1 VILATVQEELQEK
14 DIPEENIQEEEIHEE
29 ESRRSQVELDLVLNV
44 LPPGVAE
51 VLRER
56 DDLGQLLEVVLDL
69 GRLPE
74 ARFVSGDAEL
84 DQSPVTNADLENV
97 IERIGD
103 FGEDNRA
110 GIERT
115 LHRISA
121 IRNRRGQVIGITC
134 RVGRAVFGTI
144 KIIKDLAFSGKNI
157 LLLGRPGVGKTT
169 MLREMARVLSVEAK
183 KRVIIVDT
191 SNEIAGD
198 GDVPHAAIGR
208 SRRMQVPSPS
218 LQHGVM
224 IEAVENHMPETI
236 IIDEMGTEQE
246 AAAARTIAERG
257 VQLIATAHGNTLDN
271 LIMNPTL
278 SDLVGGIQ
286 TVTLGDQEARYRG
299 TQKSVLERK
308 APPTFDVVVE
318 IQGWDRLAVHD
329 NVAQVV
335 DQWLRGFPIA
345 PEIRSMGDNG
355 EVVHTQ
361 EPARVSE
368 AQPGTW
374 QADNRKG
381 RQGNRGPQQQA
392 QQPAQTPQGQMMA
405 PSQTAAPVMPREP
418 ESVVKESEVRVFLF
432 GVGRDKLE
440 AAAAESGTSLQIV
453 NELRR
458 ADLVLTTKTHYR
470 RGSQLVRIAESSG
483 TPVCVL
489 RKNTMPQ
496 LHEFLGTVIKEW
508 HGGGGSQGFMP
519 DLGNDDDGPPFTGGN
534 GSPTMERAMDEA
546 EQAANQVLA
555 GEQTVHLS
563 PQRSYIRRLQ
573 HILGQR
579 YNVASVS
586 QGREPER
593 SVLFYR
599 V

>member
-1 VILATVQEELQEK
+1 MATVQEHLQETGREK
-14 DIPEENIQEEEIHEE
+14 EQEETN
-29 ESRRSQVELDLVLNV
+29 LVLDV
-44 LPPGVAE
+44 LPESVTEA
-51 VLRER
+51 LRSR
-56 DDLGQLLEVVLDL
+56 DDLDQLLEIVLDL

-74 ARFVSGDAEL
+74 ARFVSEDIEL
-84 DQSPVTNADLENV
+84 NERPVTAQDLQNV
-97 IERIGD
+97 VDRIGE
-103 FGEDNRA
+103 FGDDNRA

-121 IRNRRGQVIGITC
+121 IRNRKGQVVGITC

-144 KIIKDLAFSGKNI
+144 KIIEDLAFSGKNI

-169 MLREMARVLSVEAK
+169 MLREMARVLSEEAK

-198 GDVPHAAIGR
+198 GDVPHPAIGR
-208 SRRMQVPSPS
+208 SRRMQVKTPSQ
-218 LQHGVM
+218 QHGIM

-329 NVAQVV
+329 NVDQVV

-345 PEIRSMGDNG
+345 PEIRWMGDDG
-355 EVVHTQ
+355 EVKRSQ
-361 EPARVSE
+361 EQVRYSE
-368 AQPGTW
+368 AKPGSWQPESS
-374 QADNRKG
+374 
-381 RQGNRGPQQQA
+381 RQSRPGNR
-392 QQPAQTPQGQMMA
+392 
-405 PSQTAAPVMPREP
+405 PSQRQPTAAPAQFETPEPPRP
-418 ESVVKESEVRVFLF
+418 ESAAKESEVRVFLF

-440 AAAAESGTSLQIV
+440 AAAAESGTVVHIV

-470 RGSQLVRIAESSG
+470 RSSQLVRIAESSG

-496 LHEFLGTVIKEW
+496 LQEFLQTVIKEW
-508 HGGGGSQGFMP
+508 HGNGRGNMAGLGKDDGGS
-519 DLGNDDDGPPFTGGN
+519 PPFTGGN
-534 GSPTMERAMDEA
+534 GSPSVDRAMDEA
-546 EQAANQVLA
+546 EEAANQVLA
-555 GEQTVHLS
+555 GEQTVHLA

-573 HILGQR
+573 HLLGQR

-586 QGREPER
+586 QGREPDR
-593 SVLFYR
+593 AVMFYR

>member
-1 VILATVQEELQEK
+1 MATVQEE
-14 DIPEENIQEEEIHEE
+14 IQEAGRKRERE
-29 ESRRSQVELDLVLNV
+29 ELDLVLKV
-44 LPPGVAE
+44 LPTGVAE
-51 VLRER
+51 ALRAR
-56 DDLGQLLEVVLDL
+56 DDLHQLLEVVLDL

-74 ARFVSGDAEL
+74 ARFVSEDTEL
-84 DQSPVTNADLENV
+84 DESPVTAADLEKV
-97 IERIGD
+97 IELVGEFGD
-103 FGEDNRA
+103 DNRA

-121 IRNRRGQVIGITC
+121 IRNRSGKVIGITC

-144 KIIKDLAFSGKNI
+144 KIIEDLAFSGKNI

-169 MLREMARVLSVEAK
+169 MLREMARVLSEEAK

-198 GDVPHAAIGR
+198 GDVPHPAIGR
-208 SRRMQVPSPS
+208 SRRMQVPTPS

-299 TQKSVLERK
+299 TQKSILERK

-345 PEIRSMGDNG
+345 PEVRSLGEDG
-355 EVVHTQ
+355 EVKRSQ
-361 EPARVSE
+361 EQVRVSE
-368 AQPGTW
+368 AKPGAWQP
-374 QADNRKG
+374 DSR
-381 RQGNRGPQQQA
+381 RQGRHGRRPAQGQTDQA
-392 QQPAQTPQGQMMA
+392 QMMDQS
-405 PSQTAAPVMPREP
+405 PVAAPPAPTEP
-418 ESVVKESEVRVFLF
+418 EAAVKASEVRVFLF

-440 AAAAESGTSLQIV
+440 AAAAESGTTVQIV

-496 LHEFLGTVIKEW
+496 LQEFLTTVIKEW
-508 HGGGGSQGFMP
+508 HGGGNGHRLGLMP
-519 DLGNDDDGPPFTGGN
+519 DLGNDDDGPPFTGDN
-534 GSPTMERAMDEA
+534 SSPTMEKAMDEA
-546 EQAANQVLA
+546 EDAANRVLS
-555 GEQTVHLS
+555 GEQTVHLA

-573 HILGQR
+573 HLLGQR

-593 SVLFYR
+593 AVLFYR

>member
-1 VILATVQEELQEK
+1 LATVQEE
-14 DIPEENIQEEEIHEE
+14 IQEPGREREQRE
-29 ESRRSQVELDLVLNV
+29 QLELDLVLNV
-44 LPPGVAE
+44 LPPGVAG
-51 VLRER
+51 VLRDR
-56 DDLGQLLEVVLDL
+56 DDLDQLLEVVLDL

-74 ARFVSGDAEL
+74 ARFASGDAEL
-84 DQSPVTNADLENV
+84 NDEPVTTADLENV

-103 FGEDNRA
+103 FGDDNRA

-144 KIIKDLAFSGKNI
+144 KIIEDLAFSGKNI

-169 MLREMARVLSVEAK
+169 MLREMARVLSQEAK

-198 GDVPHAAIGR
+198 GDVPHPAIGR
-208 SRRMQVPSPS
+208 SRRMQVPTPS
-218 LQHGVM
+218 QQHGVM

-318 IQGWDRLAVHD
+318 IQGWAKLAVHD
-329 NVAQVV
+329 NVSQVV
-335 DQWLRGFPIA
+335 DQWLRGFPIS
-345 PEIRSMGDNG
+345 PEVRTMGDDG
-355 EVVHTQ
+355 EVKRSQ
-361 EPARVSE
+361 EQVRVSE
-368 AQPGTW
+368 AQPGSW
-374 QADNRKG
+374 QSDSRRG
-381 RQGNRGPQQQA
+381 RGGRANQSSQRQS
-392 QQPAQTPQGQMMA
+392 PQGQMMA
-405 PSQTAAPVMPREP
+405 QSQTAAPAALVEP
-418 ESVVKESEVRVFLF
+418 EAAVKASEVRIFLF

-440 AAAAESGTSLQIV
+440 AAAAESGTALQIV

-496 LHEFLGTVIKEW
+496 LQDFLDTVIKEW
-508 HGGGGSQGFMP
+508 HGGGGNGMLP
-519 DLGNDDDGPPFTGGN
+519 DLGNDEDGPPFTGQN
-534 GSPTMERAMDEA
+534 GSPIMEKAMDEA
-546 EQAANQVLA
+546 EDAANRVLS
-555 GEQTVHLS
+555 GEQTVHLA

-573 HILGQR
+573 HLLGQR

-593 SVLFYR
+593 AVLFYR

>member
-1 VILATVQEELQEK
+1 MATVQEE
-14 DIPEENIQEEEIHEE
+14 IQEP
-29 ESRRSQVELDLVLNV
+29 RREREQREQLELDLVLNV
-44 LPPGVAE
+44 LPPDVAG
-51 VLRER
+51 VLRDR
-56 DDLGQLLEVVLDL
+56 DDLDQLLEVVLDL

-84 DQSPVTNADLENV
+84 NDEPVTTADLENV

-103 FGEDNRA
+103 FGDDNRA

-144 KIIKDLAFSGKNI
+144 KIIEDLAFSGKNI

-169 MLREMARVLSVEAK
+169 MLREMARVLSQEAK

-198 GDVPHAAIGR
+198 GDVPHPAIGR
-208 SRRMQVPSPS
+208 SRRMQVPTPS
-218 LQHGVM
+218 QQHGVM

-318 IQGWDRLAVHD
+318 IQGWAKLAVHD
-329 NVAQVV
+329 NVSQVV
-335 DQWLRGFPIA
+335 DQWLRGFPIS
-345 PEIRSMGDNG
+345 PEVRTMGDDG
-355 EVVHTQ
+355 EVKRSQ
-361 EPARVSE
+361 EQFRVSE
-368 AQPGTW
+368 AQPGSW
-374 QADNRKG
+374 QSDSRRG
-381 RQGNRGPQQQA
+381 RGGRANQSSQRQS
-392 QQPAQTPQGQMMA
+392 PQGQMMA
-405 PSQTAAPVMPREP
+405 QSQMAAPAALVEP
-418 ESVVKESEVRVFLF
+418 EAAVKASEVRIFLF

-440 AAAAESGTSLQIV
+440 AAAAESGTALQIV

-496 LHEFLGTVIKEW
+496 LQDFLDTVIKEW
-508 HGGGGSQGFMP
+508 HGGGGNGMLP
-519 DLGNDDDGPPFTGGN
+519 DLGNDEDGPPFTGQN
-534 GSPTMERAMDEA
+534 GSPIMEKAMDEA
-546 EQAANQVLA
+546 EDAANRVLS
-555 GEQTVHLS
+555 GEQTVRLA

-573 HILGQR
+573 HLLGQR

-593 SVLFYR
+593 AVLFYR

>member
-1 VILATVQEELQEK
+1 MATVQE
-14 DIPEENIQEEEIHEE
+14 
-29 ESRRSQVELDLVLNV
+29 ELDLVLNV
-44 LPPGVAE
+44 LPPGVANI
-51 VLRER
+51 LQAR
-56 DDLGQLLEVVLDL
+56 DDLDQLLEVVLDL

-74 ARFVSGDAEL
+74 ARFVSGDADL
-84 DQSPVTNADLENV
+84 DQSPVTVVDLENV
-97 IERIGD
+97 IKRVGD

-144 KIIKDLAFSGKNI
+144 KIIEDLAFSGKNI

-169 MLREMARVLSVEAK
+169 MLREMARVLSQEAK

-198 GDVPHAAIGR
+198 GDVPHSAIGR

-218 LQHGVM
+218 RQHGVM

-236 IIDEMGTEQE
+236 VIDEMGTEQE
-246 AAAARTIAERG
+246 ASAARTIAERG

-308 APPTFDVVVE
+308 GPPTFDVVVE

-345 PEIRSMGDNG
+345 PEIRSLDEDG
-355 EVVHTQ
+355 EVIRTQ
-361 EPARVSE
+361 EQPRVSE
-368 AQPGTW
+368 AQPGSW
-374 QADNRKG
+374 QPDKRRGG
-381 RQGNRGPQQQA
+381 RQGIRLAQEQPQQGEI
-392 QQPAQTPQGQMMA
+392 TPQVTIGTPA
-405 PSQTAAPVMPREP
+405 SVREP
-418 ESVVKESEVRVFLF
+418 EAVLKESEVRVFLF

-440 AAAAESGTSLQIV
+440 VAAAETGIPVQIV

-470 RGSQLVRIAESSG
+470 RGSQLVRIAETSG

-496 LHEFLGTVIKEW
+496 LQEFLGTIIKEW
-508 HGGGGSQGFMP
+508 HGSGK
-519 DLGNDDDGPPFTGGN
+519 
-534 GSPTMERAMDEA
+534 
-546 EQAANQVLA
+546 
-555 GEQTVHLS
+555 LS
-563 PQRSYIRRLQ
+563 LI
-573 HILGQR
+573 HI
-579 YNVASVS
+579 
-586 QGREPER
+586 
-593 SVLFYR
+593 
-599 V
+599 

>member
-1 VILATVQEELQEK
+1 MATVQQERQEAGREREHEELNL
-14 DIPEENIQEEEIHEE
+14 I
-29 ESRRSQVELDLVLNV
+29 LNV
-44 LPPGVAE
+44 LPDHIAA
-51 VLRER
+51 VLRGR
-56 DDLGQLLEVVLDL
+56 DDLAQLLEIVLDQ

-74 ARFVSGDAEL
+74 ARFVSEDVEL
-84 DQSPVTNADLENV
+84 DQRVVSTEDLENV
-97 IERIGD
+97 IGRIGE
-103 FGEDNRA
+103 FGDDNRA

-121 IRNRRGQVIGITC
+121 IRNRKGQVVGITC

-144 KIIKDLAFSGKNI
+144 KIIEDLAFSGKNI

-169 MLREMARVLSVEAK
+169 MLREMARVLSQEAK

-198 GDVPHAAIGR
+198 GDVPHPAIGR
-208 SRRMQVPSPS
+208 SRRMQVATPSR
-218 LQHGVM
+218 QHGVM

-236 IIDEMGTEQE
+236 IIDEMGTEEE

-308 APPTFDVVVE
+308 APATFDVVVE

-329 NVAQVV
+329 NVDQVV
-335 DQWLRGFPIA
+335 DQWLRGYPIA
-345 PEIRSMGDNG
+345 PEVRSLGEDG
-355 EVVHTQ
+355 EVKRIQDQV
-361 EPARVSE
+361 RYSE
-368 AQPGTW
+368 AKPGSWQPDSPR
-374 QADNRKG
+374 QNRSSGK
-381 RQGNRGPQQQA
+381 A
-392 QQPAQTPQGQMMA
+392 SQPATAAMA
-405 PSQTAAPVMPREP
+405 PVSAPPVMEP
-418 ESVVKESEVRVFLF
+418 VESRVKESEVRVFLF

-440 AAAAESGTSLQIV
+440 AAAAESGTVVHIV

-496 LHEFLGTVIKEW
+496 LQEFLGSVIKNW
-508 HGGGGSQGFMP
+508 HSGGNGRGEMP

-534 GSPTMERAMDEA
+534 GSPTMDKAMDEA
-546 EQAANQVLA
+546 EEAANRVLS
-555 GEQTVHLS
+555 GEQTVRLT

-573 HILGQR
+573 HLLGQR

-593 SVLFYR
+593 AVMFYR

>member
-1 VILATVQEELQEK
+1 LATVQEE
-14 DIPEENIQEEEIHEE
+14 IQEP
-29 ESRRSQVELDLVLNV
+29 RREREQREQLELDLVLNV
-44 LPPGVAE
+44 LPPDVAG
-51 VLRER
+51 VLRDR
-56 DDLGQLLEVVLDL
+56 DDLDQLLEVVLDL

-84 DQSPVTNADLENV
+84 NDEPVTTADLENV

-103 FGEDNRA
+103 FGDDNRA

-144 KIIKDLAFSGKNI
+144 KIIEDLAFSGKNI

-169 MLREMARVLSVEAK
+169 MLREMARVLSQEAK

-198 GDVPHAAIGR
+198 GDVPHPAIGR
-208 SRRMQVPSPS
+208 SRRMQVPTPS
-218 LQHGVM
+218 QQHGVM

-318 IQGWDRLAVHD
+318 IQGWAKLAVHD
-329 NVAQVV
+329 NVSQVV
-335 DQWLRGFPIA
+335 DQWLRGFPIS
-345 PEIRSMGDNG
+345 PEVRTMGDDG
-355 EVVHTQ
+355 EVKRSQ
-361 EPARVSE
+361 EQFRVSE
-368 AQPGTW
+368 AQPGSW
-374 QADNRKG
+374 QSDSRRG
-381 RQGNRGPQQQA
+381 RGGRANQSSQRQS
-392 QQPAQTPQGQMMA
+392 PQGQMMA
-405 PSQTAAPVMPREP
+405 QSQMAAPAALVEP
-418 ESVVKESEVRVFLF
+418 EAAVKASEVRIFLF

-440 AAAAESGTSLQIV
+440 AAAAESGTALQIV

-496 LHEFLGTVIKEW
+496 LQDFLDTVIKEW
-508 HGGGGSQGFMP
+508 HGGGGNGMLP
-519 DLGNDDDGPPFTGGN
+519 DLGNDEDGPPFTGHN
-534 GSPTMERAMDEA
+534 GSPVMEKAMDEA
-546 EQAANQVLA
+546 EDAANRVLS
-555 GEQTVHLS
+555 GEQTVHLA

-573 HILGQR
+573 HLLGQR

-593 SVLFYR
+593 AVLFYR

>member
-1 VILATVQEELQEK
+1 MATVQEELQQLGR
-14 DIPEENIQEEEIHEE
+14 ENEQE
-29 ESRRSQVELDLVLNV
+29 ELDLILDVV
-44 LPPGVAE
+44 PGNVAE
-51 VLRER
+51 ALRER
-56 DDLGQLLEVVLDL
+56 NDLEQLLEIVLDL
-69 GRLPE
+69 GRPPE
-74 ARFVSGDAEL
+74 ARFVSEDVEL
-84 DQSPVTNADLENV
+84 DEDPVNAQDLAKV
-97 IERIGD
+97 IERVGEFGD
-103 FGEDNRA
+103 DNRA

-121 IRNRRGQVIGITC
+121 IRNRKGQVIGITC

-144 KIIKDLAFSGKNI
+144 KIIEDLAFSGKNI

-169 MLREMARVLSVEAK
+169 MLREMARVLSQEAK

-198 GDVPHAAIGR
+198 GDVPHPAIGR
-208 SRRMQVPSPS
+208 SRRMQVKSPS
-218 LQHGVM
+218 QQHGVM

-329 NVAQVV
+329 NVDQVV

-345 PEIRSMGDNG
+345 PEVRWLGEDGDVKRS
-355 EVVHTQ
+355 Q
-361 EPARVSE
+361 ELVRNSE
-368 AQPGTW
+368 AKPGSWQPESP
-374 QADNRKG
+374 
-381 RQGNRGPQQQA
+381 RQGRSGSRTAHGQTA
-392 QQPAQTPQGQMMA
+392 RSQPAGPPA
-405 PSQTAAPVMPREP
+405 PSETA
-418 ESVVKESEVRVFLF
+418 STVKESEVRVFLF

-440 AAAAESGTSLQIV
+440 AAAAESGTVVHIV

-496 LHEFLGTVIKEW
+496 LQEFLDTVIKDW
-508 HGGGGSQGFMP
+508 HGGGNGRGKMP
-519 DLGNDDDGPPFTGGN
+519 DLGNDDEGPPFTGGN
-534 GSPTMERAMDEA
+534 GSPAMDKAMDEA
-546 EQAANQVLA
+546 EEAANRVLS
-555 GEQTVHLS
+555 GEQTVHLA

-573 HILGQR
+573 HLLGQR

-593 SVLFYR
+593 AVMFYR

>member
-1 VILATVQEELQEK
+1 LATVQEE
-14 DIPEENIQEEEIHEE
+14 IQEPGREREQRE
-29 ESRRSQVELDLVLNV
+29 QLELDLVLNV
-44 LPPGVAE
+44 LPPDVAG
-51 VLRER
+51 VLRDR
-56 DDLGQLLEVVLDL
+56 NDLDQLLEVVLDL

-74 ARFVSGDAEL
+74 ARLVSGDAEL
-84 DQSPVTNADLENV
+84 NDEPVTTADLENV

-103 FGEDNRA
+103 FGDDNRA

-144 KIIKDLAFSGKNI
+144 KIIEDLAFSGKNI

-169 MLREMARVLSVEAK
+169 MLREMARVLSQEAK

-198 GDVPHAAIGR
+198 GDVPHPAIGR
-208 SRRMQVPSPS
+208 SRRMQVPTPS
-218 LQHGVM
+218 QQHGVM

-318 IQGWDRLAVHD
+318 IQGWAKLAVHD
-329 NVAQVV
+329 NVSQVV
-335 DQWLRGFPIA
+335 DQWLRGFPIS
-345 PEIRSMGDNG
+345 PEVRTMGADG
-355 EVVHTQ
+355 EVKRSQ
-361 EPARVSE
+361 EQVRDSE
-368 AQPGTW
+368 AQPGSW
-374 QADNRKG
+374 QSDSRRG
-381 RQGNRGPQQQA
+381 RGGRANQSSQRQS
-392 QQPAQTPQGQMMA
+392 PQGQMIAQSQMA
-405 PSQTAAPVMPREP
+405 ALVEP
-418 ESVVKESEVRVFLF
+418 EAAVKASEVRIFLF

-440 AAAAESGTSLQIV
+440 AAAAESGTALQIV

-496 LHEFLGTVIKEW
+496 LQEFLDTVIKEW
-508 HGGGGSQGFMP
+508 HGGGGNGMLP
-519 DLGNDDDGPPFTGGN
+519 DLGNDEGGPPFTGQN
-534 GSPTMERAMDEA
+534 GSPTMEKAMDEA
-546 EQAANQVLA
+546 EDAANRVLS
-555 GEQTVHLS
+555 GEQTVHLA

-573 HILGQR
+573 HLLGQR

-593 SVLFYR
+593 AVLFYR